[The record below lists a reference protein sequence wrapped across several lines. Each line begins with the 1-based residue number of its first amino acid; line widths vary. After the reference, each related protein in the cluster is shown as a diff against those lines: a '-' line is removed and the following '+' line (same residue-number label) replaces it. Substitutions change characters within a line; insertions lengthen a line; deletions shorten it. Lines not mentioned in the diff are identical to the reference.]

1 MTKNVVIVVTPTMT
15 RASHDGVKAGD
26 RLMYQVD
33 GMDIYVRDERRG
45 RKPKGWR
52 ARMDYQAML
61 ICQARGLPVRDL
73 RCVLPARKASVSKR
87 DKRAREK
94 NDADV

>member
-1 MTKNVVIVVTPTMT
+1 MNKSAVIVVTSTMT
-15 RASHDGVKAGD
+15 SASYDGVRAGD
-26 RLMYQVD
+26 KLMYQIE
-33 GMDIYVRDERRG
+33 GLDIYVRNRCRG

-52 ARMDYQAML
+52 ARLDYQAML

-73 RCVLPARKASVSKR
+73 RCVLPARKKGISKR

-94 NDADV
+94 